1 MKKEAIVL
9 KYSSTRGNA
18 EQLDSAKAIIR
29 GLAADGGLF
38 VPDAMP
44 QVDMAFIEGLKALS
58 YEERAEKVLG
68 LFLTDYTAEELAGCV
83 TRAYANGRFD
93 TEKRAPVV
101 LLYFKTIARLS
112 GPSAKRASSS
122 SGMARRAPSRTWR
135 CSSCRSS

>member
-18 EQLDSAKAIIR
+18 EQLDSAKAIIH

-83 TRAYANGRFD
+83 TRAYANEVG
-93 TEKRAPVV
+93 
-101 LLYFKTIARLS
+101 S
-112 GPSAKRASSS
+112 
-122 SGMARRAPSRTWR
+122 
-135 CSSCRSS
+135 

>member
-44 QVDMAFIEGLKALS
+44 QVDMAFIEGS
-58 YEERAEKVLG
+58 RPCRMRSVP
-68 LFLTDYTAEELAGCV
+68 
-83 TRAYANGRFD
+83 RR
-93 TEKRAPVV
+93 
-101 LLYFKTIARLS
+101 
-112 GPSAKRASSS
+112 S
-122 SGMARRAPSRTWR
+122 SG
-135 CSSCRSS
+135 SS

>member
-93 TEKRAPVV
+93 ERLQGHGAAAP
-101 LLYFKTIARLS
+101 AAAHEHGAQEDGRE
-112 GPSAKRASSS
+112 G
-122 SGMARRAPSRTWR
+122 
-135 CSSCRSS
+135 